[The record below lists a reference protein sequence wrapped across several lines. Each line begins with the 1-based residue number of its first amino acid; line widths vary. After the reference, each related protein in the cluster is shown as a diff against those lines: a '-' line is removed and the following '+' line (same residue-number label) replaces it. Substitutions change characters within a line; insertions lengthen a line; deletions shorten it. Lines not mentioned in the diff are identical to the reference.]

1 MKYKDFLDLWV
12 ENYVKPSCKVR
23 TYDRYKQLIDLRISP
38 DIGEIGKFIARN
50 IANFYYRFIDG

>member
-1 MKYKDFLDLWV
+1 MKYKDFLNLWV

-38 DIGEIGKFIARN
+38 DIGEMETENLSPATKLWKKFSES
-50 IANFYYRFIDG
+50 